1 MLVDQAAE
9 DLGAVTPSRALPG
22 EAVPAIRIEAAKAW
36 PSLKL
41 HELWGY
47 RELMYFL
54 VWRDIKVRY
63 KQSVLGVGWAL
74 IQPLFTMLL
83 FGLFFG
89 RLAKVPSDGI
99 PYPLFALCAL
109 VPWTYFSN
117 GLTQASNSLVTN
129 SSLIK
134 KVYFPR
140 LAIPVAKVFSA
151 LVDFGVAF
159 VMLLGMTFYYRVHP
173 SLKML
178 WVPLFLL
185 LAMVTA
191 LGAALWLSSLN
202 VRIRDVEQA
211 LPFLSQV
218 WLFSTPVAYP
228 SSLLRQ
234 PWRTLYGI
242 NPMVGVVEGFRW
254 ALLGAK
260 TAPGPMIVV
269 SSLVAAVMLVVG
281 AFWFRRMEKTFA
293 DVL

>member
-1 MLVDQAAE
+1 MIVDQAAE
-9 DLGAVTPSRALPG
+9 DLGAVTPSRAFPS
-22 EAVPAIRIEAAKAW
+22 EAAPAIRIEAAKAW

-41 HELWGY
+41 RELWGY

-63 KQSVLGVGWAL
+63 KQSVLGAGWAL

-109 VPWTYFSN
+109 VPWTYFSS
-117 GLTQASNSLVTN
+117 GLTQASNSLVSN

-140 LAIPVAKVFSA
+140 LAIPIAKVFSA

-159 VMLLGMTFYYRVHP
+159 VMLLGMTFYYRIHP
-173 SLKML
+173 SLRML
-178 WVPLFLL
+178 WVPLFLF
-185 LAMVTA
+185 LAMATA

-211 LPFLSQV
+211 LPFLTQV
-218 WLFSTPVAYP
+218 WLFASPVAYP

-234 PWRTLYGI
+234 PWRTVYGI

-269 SSLVAAVMLVVG
+269 SSLMAAVMLVVG